1 MSRKSGP
8 VSETE
13 ESVKTRITVV
23 EPPLYR
29 VLIHND
35 DYTAMDFVVDVL
47 MMVFKK
53 SETEATHIMLNVHR
67 KGIGICGVYTHEVAE
82 TKVATVHS
90 LAAENG
96 YPLKCTME
104 KE

>member
-1 MSRKSGP
+1 MSRKYGP

-13 ESVKTRITVV
+13 ESVKTKKTVV

-53 SETEATHIMLNVHR
+53 SEAEATHIMFNVHR
-67 KGIGICGVYTHEVAE
+67 KGIGICGVYAHEVAE
-82 TKVATVHS
+82 TKVETVHS

>member
-1 MSRKSGP
+1 MSHKHDP

-13 ESVKTRITVV
+13 ESVKTKKTVV

-53 SETEATHIMLNVHR
+53 SEAEATHIMFDVHR
-67 KGIGICGVYTHEVAE
+67 KGIGICGVYAHEVAE
-82 TKVATVHS
+82 TKVETVHS

>member
-1 MSRKSGP
+1 MGRKHVS

-13 ESVKTRITVV
+13 ESVKTKQTVV

-53 SETEATHIMLNVHR
+53 SDAEANHIMLNVHR
-67 KGIGICGVYTHEVAE
+67 KGVGICGVYTHEVAE
-82 TKVATVHS
+82 TKVETVRS